1 MVLRMSNPRQDE
13 NPFDLT
19 KASDFSDSQIFK
31 YWVDI
36 TGKHGGLLAYLNP
49 RSVMPM
55 LLLGG
60 KGSGKTHLMRYCSA
74 PVQELRYEGDLRAAI
89 TKEGYIGIYV
99 RAEGLNVGRF
109 SEKGQDPEVW
119 LSVFSFYFELWL
131 TANLVSTLINR
142 VYQDKPAP
150 FDELI
155 FSSRVRGLFAQETV
169 EISSMATLLRHLED
183 LQKTID
189 SAVNNCALTR
199 KLSGF
204 EITFSP
210 GSLCFG
216 LPKILSELD
225 PELGP
230 VIFVYLIDEIENLS
244 ADQQKFI
251 NSLIRYRRD
260 NTSIKVGTRLYGM
273 KTFETI
279 GSGEPIKQN
288 AEYQRVEL
296 DSFLRE
302 QDKDYAE
309 LAKKLVTKR
318 LLEAKPQSTLSA
330 DIGAYFES
338 IDPTNYYKNTTDKI
352 TSSKSRKAEPPHLQK
367 LRKHI
372 IDRFKG
378 VNEEEVFSIISLL
391 QCTEYPLIEK
401 LNILQLYKKWG
412 PLEKLI
418 VEARNISL
426 DCNEL
431 ISGGTPSSAYL
442 EAYRHFDSDLLAQL
456 FREHERKIPYAG
468 LSTLIHLSQG
478 TPRNFL
484 GVLKEIYRRS
494 KFANESPFSG
504 GVISVQS
511 QTEGIMDSASWF
523 WEDAQP
529 DSYGTEVRDAVER
542 LAVLFRSIRYS
553 DKPSEC
559 DLCTF
564 SVDLSKLSEG
574 SKSTLEKAENWSYL
588 IRVRDGSKNK
598 NTQSVDHKYQL
609 SPMLAPKWGLSVH
622 RRGSIEIKSDLA
634 NAIFDKGF
642 REQYPA
648 LLKTRIASMLA
659 PKFSGSEQPIQPE
672 LF

>member
-1 MVLRMSNPRQDE
+1 MVLRMSNTRQDE

-49 RSVMPM
+49 KSVMPM

-74 PVQELRYEGDLRAAI
+74 PVQELRYEGNLRAAI
-89 TKEGYIGIYV
+89 AAEGYIGIYV

-109 SEKGQDPEVW
+109 SEKGQDAEVW

-131 TANLVSTLINR
+131 AANLVSTLINR
-142 VYQDKPAP
+142 VYQGRPVP
-150 FDELI
+150 FDEAI
-155 FSSRVRGLFAQETV
+155 FSARVRDLFV
-169 EISSMATLLRHLED
+169 EATDEVTSLASLLKHLES

-189 SAVNNCALTR
+189 SAVNNCAMTR

-204 EITFSP
+204 KITFSP
-210 GSLCFG
+210 GNLCFG
-216 LPKILSELD
+216 LPKILSDLD

-230 VIFVYLIDEIENLS
+230 LIFVYLIDEIENLS
-244 ADQQKFI
+244 VDQQRFI

-260 NTSIKVGTRLYGM
+260 NSSIKVGTRLYGM

-318 LLEAKPQSTLSA
+318 LLEAKPHSTPST
-330 DIGAYFES
+330 DICSYFES
-338 IDPTNYYKNTTDKI
+338 IDSANYYKNTTDKML
-352 TSSKSRKAEPPHLQK
+352 SSKTRKGEPPHLEK
-367 LRKHI
+367 LRKHL
-372 IDRFKG
+372 IDGFKG
-378 VNEEEVFSIISLL
+378 IQEEEILRVISPLKNS
-391 QCTEYPLIEK
+391 EYPLLEK
-401 LNILQLYKKWG
+401 LNIFQLYKRWSS
-412 PLEKLI
+412 LENLIAEAGHISADCNKLI
-418 VEARNISL
+418 RGEK
-426 DCNEL
+426 
-431 ISGGTPSSAYL
+431 PSSPYL

-456 FREHERKIPYAG
+456 FRDHERKIPYAG
-468 LSTLIHLSQG
+468 LDTLIHLSQG

-494 KFANESPFSG
+494 NFANESPFSG
-504 GVISVQS
+504 GTISVQA
-511 QTEGIMDSASWF
+511 QTEGVMDSASWF

-564 SVDLSKLSEG
+564 SVDFSKLSER

-598 NTQSVDHKYQL
+598 NTQSVDNKYQL
-609 SPMLAPKWGLSVH
+609 SPMLAPKWGLSVY
-622 RRGSIEIKSDLA
+622 RRGSIELKSDLA
-634 NAIFDKGF
+634 NSIFDTNDS
-642 REQYPA
+642 EQYPT
-648 LLKTRIASMLA
+648 LLKARVSSMLA

>member
-1 MVLRMSNPRQDE
+1 MLDTNKSRQDE

-19 KASDFSDSQIFK
+19 KASDFSDSQIFN

-36 TGKHGGLLAYLNP
+36 TGKHGGLLGYLNP
-49 RSVMPM
+49 KSVMPM

-74 PVQELRYEGDLRAAI
+74 PVQALRYDSDLSEAI
-89 TKEGYIGIYV
+89 RKEGYIGIYV

-109 SEKGQDPEVW
+109 ADKGQGSDVW
-119 LSVFSFYFELWL
+119 TSVFSFYFELWL
-131 TANLVSTLINR
+131 ASNLVSILLHR
-142 VYQDKPAP
+142 VYHNKQMP
-150 FDELI
+150 FEDRE
-155 FSSRVRGLFAQETV
+155 FSSKVRSLFSQEPSDVTCLQ
-169 EISSMATLLRHLED
+169 SLLTYLENT
-183 LQKTID
+183 QRAID
-189 SAVNNCALTR
+189 NAVNNCAMTR
-199 KLSGF
+199 KLTGF
-204 EITFSP
+204 DITFSP
-210 GSLCFG
+210 GSICFG

-225 PELGP
+225 PELAQT
-230 VIFVYLIDEIENLS
+230 IFVYLIDEIENLS
-244 ADQQKFI
+244 IDQQKFI

-260 NTSIKVGTRLYGM
+260 NSSIKIGTRLYGM

-302 QDKDYAE
+302 QDKEYAE
-309 LAKKLVTKR
+309 LAKKLITKR
-318 LLEAKPQSTLSA
+318 LLEASPQIQAKP
-330 DIGAYFES
+330 DIGSYFES
-338 IDPTNYYKNTTDKI
+338 MDSSNYYNSTTEKL
-352 TSSKSRKAEPPHLQK
+352 TSSKTRKGEKPYFEK
-367 LRKHI
+367 LRKHLTEG
-372 IDRFKG
+372 FKG
-378 VNEEEVFSIISLL
+378 IKSEEVEEILSLL
-391 QCTEYPLIEK
+391 KADNYPLIEK
-401 LNILQLYKKWG
+401 LNIFQLYKRWG
-412 PLEKLI
+412 TLEQLVTESRKIQTDCSALI
-418 VEARNISL
+418 NGKA
-426 DCNEL
+426 C
-431 ISGGTPSSAYL
+431 SSAYI
-442 EAYRHFDSDLLAQL
+442 ESYRHFDSDLLAQL
-456 FREHERKIPYAG
+456 FRDYERKIPYAG
-468 LSTLIHLSQG
+468 LDTLIHLSQG

-504 GVISVQS
+504 GTISVQA
-511 QTEGIMDSASWF
+511 QTEGVMDSASWF

-529 DSYGTEVRDAVER
+529 DSYGTEVRDAIGR

-564 SVDLSKLSEG
+564 SVDFSTLSDRSR
-574 SKSTLEKAENWSYL
+574 STLEKAENWSYL

-598 NTQSVDHKYQL
+598 NSQSVDHKYQL

-622 RRGSIEIKSDLA
+622 RRGSIEIKHELA
-634 NAIFDKGF
+634 NSIFDVAES
-642 REQYPA
+642 EQYNV
-648 LLKTRIASMLA
+648 LLRNRIASMLA